1 MTTLF
6 LIRHAQ
12 SAANAEGRIQGW
24 LDSPLSDEGRQQ
36 VQALVERFRSTPLD
50 AVYASPLARA
60 AETAQGIAALHD
72 LAVTLDDRL
81 KEYDMGQWTGLNRA
95 EIETLFPG
103 IDLEA
108 EHELV
113 VPGGETAQDMHDRI
127 EPFLREVT
135 GWHAGRTVAIVTH
148 GGTLGMLVGAMLG
161 LPVMRRHPFSFGNA
175 SVTEV
180 THQRGRWRLRR
191 LNDQC
196 HLHPLQSD
204 RRP

>member
-12 SAANAEGRIQGW
+12 STANADGRIQGW
-24 LDSPLSDEGRQQ
+24 LDSPLSEVGRQQ
-36 VQALVERFRSTPLD
+36 VRALCARLHATPLA

-60 AETAQGIAALHD
+60 ADTAQSIAAAHNLG
-72 LAVTLDDRL
+72 VMLDERL
-81 KEYDMGQWTGLNRA
+81 KEYHMGRWTGLNRA
-95 EIETLFPG
+95 EIEALSPG

-108 EHELV
+108 DHELI
-113 VPGGETAQDMHDRI
+113 VPGGETAHDMHDRVKS
-127 EPFLREVT
+127 FLRDVT
-135 GWHAGRTVAIVTH
+135 SWHADQTVAIVTH
-148 GGTLGMLVGAMLG
+148 GGTLGMLVGVMLG
-161 LPVMRRHPFSFGNA
+161 LPIMRRHPFSFGNA
-175 SVTEV
+175 SVTEI
-180 THQRGRWRLRR
+180 TRQGGRWRLRR

>member
-12 SAANAEGRIQGW
+12 SAANADGRIQGW
-24 LDSPLSDEGRQQ
+24 LDSPLSEAGRQQ
-36 VQALVERFRSTPLD
+36 VQALCERFRSTPLD

-60 AETAQGIAALHD
+60 ADTAQAIAAIHN
-72 LAVTLDDRL
+72 LAVILDDRL
-81 KEYDMGQWTGLNRA
+81 KEYNMGQWTGLNRA
-95 EIETLFPG
+95 EIEALSPG
-103 IDLEA
+103 VDLEA

-113 VPGGETAQDMHDRI
+113 VPGGETAQEMRERV
-127 EPFLREVT
+127 EPFVREVV
-135 GWHAGRTVAIVTH
+135 GRHAGQSVAVITH
-148 GGTLGMLVGAMLG
+148 GGTLGMLVGAMIG

-180 THQRGRWRLRR
+180 THQRGRWRLRQ

-196 HLHPLQSD
+196 HLHPLQFN

>member
-24 LDSPLSDEGRQQ
+24 LDSPLSEEGRRQI
-36 VQALVERFRSTPLD
+36 QALCERFRSTPLN

-60 AETAQGIAALHD
+60 AETAQGIAALHS
-72 LAVTLDDRL
+72 LTVILDDRL

-95 EIETLFPG
+95 EIEALFPG

-108 EHELV
+108 EHEMV
-113 VPGGETAQDMHDRI
+113 VPDGETAQDMRDRI
-127 EPFLREVT
+127 EAFLREVT
-135 GWHAGRTVAIVTH
+135 CRHAGQAVAIVTH
-148 GGTLGMLVGAMLG
+148 GGTLGMLVGTMLG
-161 LPVMRRHPFSFGNA
+161 MPVMRRHPFSFGNT

-180 THQRGRWRLRR
+180 TRQRERWRLRR